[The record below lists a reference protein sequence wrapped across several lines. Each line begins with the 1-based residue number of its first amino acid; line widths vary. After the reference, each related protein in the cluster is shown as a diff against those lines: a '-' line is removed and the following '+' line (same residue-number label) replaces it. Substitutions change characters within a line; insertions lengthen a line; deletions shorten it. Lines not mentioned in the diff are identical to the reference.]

1 MALAWSCTKA
11 EAKRRCTVREFA
23 EWIAYDRLE
32 PIGAVR
38 DDIRMAI
45 LATVVARGAGS
56 KTAKPK
62 DFMPKFDGPDQQGID
77 EMRRN
82 MERFAAEHNA
92 ANAERRRRAGK

>member
-23 EWIAYDRLE
+23 EWIAYDRIE

-62 DFMPKFDGPDQQGID
+62 DFMPDFSGGSVRQSPQDMMAICKR
-77 EMRRN
+77 M
-82 MERFAAEHNA
+82 AAEN
-92 ANAERRRRAGK
+92 GK